1 MSVLLCQIAGPSCG
15 SCWGY
20 LALMAN
26 DEDFEPKLGRVRAK
40 GSTRGRKYLYR
51 VLAVT
56 ALAGGLRRAGRR
68 RFDGS
73 RISRGTAV
81 GRLLTSRDRYARF
94 RARRAIVKTRLVRL
108 GGKGR
113 GAARAHLRYIQR
125 DGVTRDG
132 LPGELYG
139 RDRDRVDGNAFL
151 ERCDGDRHQFRFIVS
166 AEDGDEY
173 SDLKPLT
180 RRLMAQME
188 ADLGTGLDW
197 VAVDHLDTGHPHT
210 HIMLRGKDDRGENLV
225 IARDYIARGM
235 RERLAELVFLDL
247 GPRTDLEIERKLR
260 IDVQAERVTAI
271 DRRLI
276 SEAGRDHVVAA
287 GHRDAF
293 QHALRAGRLKKLE
306 ALGFAE
312 ELGGGRWKLSDQ
324 LEERLRAMGERG
336 DVIRTMQRALRVR
349 GLKRAAG
356 DRIIHSRGLPDRPVV
371 GRVVARGLSDEVAD
385 RHYVIVDA
393 VDGRVHHI
401 DIGSGYAVEPL
412 SEGSIVR
419 VSPAPR
425 EARRVDRTIAN
436 IAAANGDRYSVDI
449 HLGHDPT
456 ASEEFAKAH
465 VRRLEGLRRGGGA
478 VERLADASWSIPAD
492 YLEQAAAIEERSAR
506 RQPVRV
512 ELLSP
517 VPLEQLAAVE
527 GATWLDKE
535 LVSPEPES
543 LRDAGLGKE
552 VRAALAARRQWL
564 IDEHLARE
572 GPGGTVYAKELLPR
586 LQRRELLRVA
596 AQMGDELGLPY
607 LEVEKGDRITGRL
620 ERRLDLASGRFAV
633 IANSREFT
641 LVPWRHSMERHIGR
655 ELEARV
661 GSAGLSWTIG
671 RGRSGPE
678 IS

>member
-1 MSVLLCQIAGPSCG
+1 M
-15 SCWGY
+15 
-20 LALMAN
+20 
-26 DEDFEPKLGRVRAK
+26 
-40 GSTRGRKYLYR
+40 
-51 VLAVT
+51 LAV
-56 ALAGGLRRAGRR
+56 AVLGGGLRPASGKH
-68 RFDGS
+68 FDGS
-73 RISRGTAV
+73 RIGRGAAT
-81 GRLLTSRDRYARF
+81 GRLLLSRDRYAGF
-94 RARRAIVKTRLVRL
+94 RTRRAIVKTWLIRL
-108 GGKGR
+108 GGKGLA
-113 GAARAHLRYIQR
+113 AARAHLRYIQR
-125 DGVTRDG
+125 DGVNRDG
-132 LPGELYG
+132 SPGELYG
-139 RDRDRVDGNAFL
+139 RDQDRADGKAFL
-151 ERCDGDRHQFRFIVS
+151 ARADGDRHQFRLIVS
-166 AEDGDEY
+166 AEDGAEY

-188 ADLGTGLDW
+188 ADLGTRLDW

-210 HIMLRGKDDRGENLV
+210 HIMLRGKDETGANLV

-235 RERLAELVFLDL
+235 RERLAELVILDL

-276 SEAGRDHVVAA
+276 WEAGSNHVVAA

-312 ELGGGRWKLSDQ
+312 ELGGGRWKLSDR
-324 LEERLRAMGERG
+324 LEERLRAMSERG
-336 DVIRTMQRALRVR
+336 DVIRSMQRALRAR
-349 GLKRAAG
+349 GLERTPG
-356 DRIIHSRGLPDRPVV
+356 DRIIHGRDLPDRPVV
-371 GRVVARGLSDEVAD
+371 GQVVARGLSDEIAD
-385 RHYVIVDA
+385 RHYLIIDA

-401 DIGSGYAVEPL
+401 DIGSGDAVEPL
-412 SEGSIVR
+412 AEGSIVR
-419 VSPAPR
+419 VSPTPL
-425 EARRVDRTIAN
+425 EARQVDRTVAD
-436 IAAANGDRYSVDI
+436 IAAASGGRYSVDI
-449 HLGHDPT
+449 HLGHDPS

-465 VRRLEGLRRGGGA
+465 VRRLEALRRGGA
-478 VERLADASWSIPAD
+478 TVERVADGHWTIPAD
-492 YLEQAAAIEERSAR
+492 YLEQAAAFEERSAR

-517 VPLEQLAAVE
+517 VPLEQLATLE

-552 VRAALAARRQWL
+552 VRSALAARRQWL

-572 GPGGTVYAKELLPR
+572 GPGGTVYAKELLPT

-620 ERRLDLASGRFAV
+620 ERRADLASGRFVV
-633 IANSREFT
+633 IVNSREFT
-641 LVPWRHSMERHIGR
+641 LVPWRQSMERHIGR
-655 ELEARV
+655 KIEARV
-661 GSAGLSWTIG
+661 ASAGVSWTIG

-678 IS
+678 IA

>member
-1 MSVLLCQIAGPSCG
+1 MDS
-15 SCWGY
+15 
-20 LALMAN
+20 
-26 DEDFEPKLGRVRAK
+26 DEFEPKLGRLRTK
-40 GSTRGRKYLYR
+40 GSRRGRRYLYR
-51 VLAVT
+51 VLAAT

-73 RISRGTAV
+73 RTSRGTAV

-94 RARRAIVKTRLVRL
+94 RARRSIVKTRLFRL
-108 GGKGR
+108 GGKGLA
-113 GAARAHLRYIQR
+113 AARAHLSYIQH
-125 DGVTRDG
+125 DGVTREG
-132 LPGELYG
+132 SPGELYG
-139 RDRDRVDGNAFL
+139 RDMDGVDGKAFL
-151 ERCDGDRHQFRFIVS
+151 ERGDGDRHQFRFIVS
-166 AEDGDEY
+166 AEDGAEY

-180 RRLMAQME
+180 RRLMAQIE
-188 ADLGTGLDW
+188 ADLETRLDW

-210 HIMLRGKDDRGENLV
+210 HIILRGKDDKGENLV

-235 RERLAELVFLDL
+235 RERLAELVTLDL

-260 IDVQAERVTAI
+260 LDVKAERVTAI

-276 SEAGRDHVVAA
+276 REAGSDHVIAV

-293 QHALRAGRLKKLE
+293 QHALRAGRLKKLQ

-312 ELGGGRWKLSDQ
+312 NLGGGRWKLAEQ

-336 DVIRTMQRALRVR
+336 DVIRTMQRALRAR
-349 GLKRAAG
+349 GLERAAG
-356 DRIIHSRGLPDRPVV
+356 DRIVHGCDLPDRPVV
-371 GRVVARGLSDEVAD
+371 GQVVARGLSDELAD
-385 RHYVIVDA
+385 RHYLIIDA
-393 VDGRVHHI
+393 LDGRAHHI
-401 DIGSGYAVEPL
+401 DIGTGDAVEPL
-412 SEGSIVR
+412 AEGSIVR

-425 EARRVDRTIAN
+425 EAQEADRAIAE
-436 IAAANGDRYSVDI
+436 IAVANGGRYSVGL
-449 HLGHDPT
+449 HLGYDPS
-456 ASEEFAKAH
+456 ANEEFARTH
-465 VRRLEGLRRGGGA
+465 VRRLEAMRRGGSA
-478 VERLADASWSIPAD
+478 AERLADGSWTIPTD
-492 YLEQAAAIEERSAR
+492 YLEQAAAFEERSAR

-517 VPLEQLAAVE
+517 VPPKQLAAVE

-552 VRAALAARRQWL
+552 VRSALAARRQWL

-572 GPGGTVYAKELLPR
+572 GAGGTVYAKELLPT

-633 IANSREFT
+633 IVNSREFT
-641 LVPWRHSMERHIGR
+641 LVPWRQSMERHIGR

-661 GSAGLSWTIG
+661 GSGGVSWTIG

>member
-1 MSVLLCQIAGPSCG
+1 
-15 SCWGY
+15 
-20 LALMAN
+20 
-26 DEDFEPKLGRVRAK
+26 
-40 GSTRGRKYLYR
+40 
-51 VLAVT
+51 
-56 ALAGGLRRAGRR
+56 LR
-68 RFDGS
+68 
-73 RISRGTAV
+73 
-81 GRLLTSRDRYARF
+81 
-94 RARRAIVKTRLVRL
+94 
-108 GGKGR
+108 GKGL

-132 LPGELYG
+132 SPGELYG
-139 RDRDRVDGNAFL
+139 QDKDGVDGKAFL

-166 AEDGDEY
+166 AEDGAEY

-210 HIMLRGKDDRGENLV
+210 HIMLRGKDDKGENLV

-235 RERLAELVFLDL
+235 RERLAELVTLDL

-276 SEAGRDHVVAA
+276 REMGSDHVVAT

-293 QHALRAGRLKKLE
+293 QHALRAGRLKKLQ
-306 ALGFAE
+306 ALGLAE
-312 ELGGGRWKLSDQ
+312 ELGGGRWKLSNQ

-336 DVIRTMQRALRVR
+336 DIIQTMQRALRAR
-349 GLKRAAG
+349 GLERTPG
-356 DRIIHSRGLPDRPVV
+356 DRILHGRDLPDRPVV
-371 GRVVARGLSDEVAD
+371 GPVVARGLSDELAD
-385 RHYVIVDA
+385 RHYLIIDA

-401 DIGSGYAVEPL
+401 DIGNGDAVEPL
-412 SEGSIVR
+412 AEGSIVR
-419 VSPAPR
+419 VSPSGR
-425 EARRVDRTIAN
+425 EARRVDRTIAE
-436 IAAANGDRYSVDI
+436 IASANSGRYSVDI
-449 HLGHDPT
+449 HLGHDPS
-456 ASEEFAKAH
+456 AGEEFAKTH
-465 VRRLEGLRRGGGA
+465 VRRLEGMRRGGGA
-478 VERLADASWSIPAD
+478 VERLADASWSIPTD
-492 YLEQAAAIEERSAR
+492 YLEQAAAFEGRSAR
-506 RQPVRV
+506 RQPVRL
-512 ELLSP
+512 ELLWP
-517 VPLEQLAAVE
+517 VPLVQLATLD

-535 LVSPEPES
+535 LVSPEPEP
-543 LRDAGLGKE
+543 LREAGFGRD
-552 VRAALAARRQWL
+552 VRSALNVRRQWL
-564 IDEHLARE
+564 IDEQLARE
-572 GPGGTVYAKELLPR
+572 GPDGPVYAKELLPT
-586 LQRRELLRVA
+586 LQRRELSRVA
-596 AQMGDELGLPY
+596 AQMGNQLGLPY

-641 LVPWRHSMERHIGR
+641 LVPWRQSMERHIGR

-661 GSAGLSWTIG
+661 GSAGVSWTIG